1 MPVKIVMFWQTLL
14 RGRCSQKFD
23 VFSWTVLTE
32 GQLVDFLFAGKNVT
46 VALEQTFL
54 DIVVYWQA
62 NRLHLHSMLIYFL
75 RFRVVASLKFSGLV
89 VAKSGIFMVDGSSFL
104 AVLICLNLLTALAPT
119 QKGINNALYY
129 GVCTSFDFVS
139 KVFSSLIDLL

>member
-1 MPVKIVMFWQTLL
+1 MFWQTLL

-62 NRLHLHSMLIYFL
+62 NGLHLHTMLIYFL
-75 RFRVVASLKFSGLV
+75 RFRVVASLEFSGLV

-119 QKGINNALYY
+119 QKGINNTLYY